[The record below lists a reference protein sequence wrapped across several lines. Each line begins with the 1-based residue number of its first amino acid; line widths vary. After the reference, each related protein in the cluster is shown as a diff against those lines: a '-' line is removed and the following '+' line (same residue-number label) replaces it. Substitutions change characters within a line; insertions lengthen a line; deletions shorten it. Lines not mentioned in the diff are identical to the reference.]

1 MTVTKAEMAYFLM
14 DEMRLTRLTS
24 LELVNSLF
32 DTIRETLASGEDVRL
47 SGFGNFTLREKAA
60 RTGRNPKN
68 GEPHVITA
76 RRVVLFKASRKVKE
90 RDSNPVA
97 G

>member
-1 MTVTKAEMAYFLM
+1 MTVTKAEIAYSLM
-14 DEMRLTRLTS
+14 DEMGLTRLTS

-32 DTIRETLASGEDVRL
+32 DTIREMLASGEDVKL
-47 SGFGNFTLREKAA
+47 SGFGNFTLRDKVA
-60 RTGRNPKN
+60 REGRNPKT
-68 GEPHVITA
+68 GEPFEIAA